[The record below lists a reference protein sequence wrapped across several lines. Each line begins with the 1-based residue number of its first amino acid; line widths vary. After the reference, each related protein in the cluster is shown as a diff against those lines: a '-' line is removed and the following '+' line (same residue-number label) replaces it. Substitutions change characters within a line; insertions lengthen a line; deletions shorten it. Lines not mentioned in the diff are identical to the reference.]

1 MKYTKA
7 SKVRRNGAT
16 IFQRLGECV
25 LLLYGEVRWVERK
38 GGGWQNIEKTL
49 SYGFLREM
57 TSRKLLLNR
66 QGRRAMEKN
75 RLEVAYLPRP

>member
-1 MKYTKA
+1 MKCTKA
-7 SKVRRNGAT
+7 SKVRSNGAT

-49 SYGFLREM
+49 SNGFLREK
-57 TSRKLLLNR
+57 TSRKVPLNR
-66 QGRRAMEKN
+66 RTDDAD
-75 RLEVAYLPRP
+75 